1 MITGRKKALT
11 PAQRADMAS
20 MQAETID
27 LLKALCAIPAPSHHE
42 ERRAAFICDWFAR
55 HGMKA
60 GIDEALNVLCPI
72 GLDDHEDIVVVMAH
86 TDTVFPDME
95 PMPMHE
101 ENGRLYCPGV
111 GDDTANLAALM
122 MLARYLKDQQPS
134 CGVLFAANSCEE
146 GLGNLKG
153 CKAIMNAFGPR
164 VKAFISL
171 DGDQRSICCRAVG
184 SARYSI
190 TASTQGGHSFADFG
204 QRNAIEVLAQL
215 VTAFYRQEIPK
226 RETART
232 TFNVGTIS
240 GGTSV
245 NTIAQR
251 AQMLYEYRS
260 NNADCLRVMEQ
271 QMYAILR
278 ENTPCDAQVELELLG
293 VRPCAEHVDLNR
305 QKELSSLCM
314 DALKRYTGRMP
325 IFASGST
332 DCNIPLSM
340 GVPSACF
347 GVYIGAGEHTREE
360 WVRADSIPDGMK
372 AALSVLL
379 TWFET
384 A

>member
-1 MITGRKKALT
+1 MRLLSEREERAVENMYPQALELI
-11 PAQRADMAS
+11 R
-20 MQAETID
+20 
-27 LLKALCAIPAPSHHE
+27 ALCAIPAPSHHE
-42 ERRAAFICDWFAR
+42 ERRAAFVRSWFEQR
-55 HGMKA
+55 GMHA
-60 GIDEALNVLCPI
+60 QIDEAKNVLIPM
-72 GLDDHEDIVVVMAH
+72 GLDEHEEIVVVMAH

-95 PMPMHE
+95 PLPYRE
-101 ENGRLYCPGV
+101 EDGRLFCPGV
-111 GDDTANLAALM
+111 GDDTTNLAAM
-122 MLARYLKDQQPS
+122 MLLAAYLHETGAKPR
-134 CGVLFAANSCEE
+134 CGVLFAADSCEE

-153 CKAIMNAFGPR
+153 CKAIMNAYGPR
-164 VKAFISL
+164 VKAFVSL
-171 DGDQRSICCRAVG
+171 DGDVTQVCTQAVG
-184 SARYSI
+184 SARYRI
-190 TASTQGGHSFADFG
+190 TARTQGGHSFADFG
-204 QRNAIEVLAQL
+204 NRSAIAVLAKITCALYSQRL
-215 VTAFYRQEIPK
+215 PEYLGS
-226 RETART
+226 T
-232 TFNVGTIS
+232 TTYNVGTVE

-278 ENTPCDAQVELELLG
+278 ENTPRDAQVELELLG

-325 IFASGST
+325 ILASGST

-379 TWFET
+379 TWFE
-384 A
+384 AA

>member
-1 MITGRKKALT
+1 MITGKKKALT
-11 PAQRADMAS
+11 PAQRADVAS

-260 NNADCLRVMEQ
+260 DDASCLAVMQEQMDGILANAES
-271 QMYAILR
+271 A
-278 ENTPCDAQVELELLG
+278 DARIG
-293 VRPCAEHVDLNR
+293 VDVVGIRPCAGDVDPQMQSRLE
-305 QKELSSLCM
+305 QM
-314 DALKRYTGRMP
+314 AADALEEETGYRP
-325 IFASGST
+325 ALCSGST
-332 DCNIPLSM
+332 DCNIPLSL
-340 GVPSACF
+340 GIPSVCF
-347 GVYIGAGEHTREE
+347 GVYIGEGEHTREE
-360 WVRADSIPDGMK
+360 WIDTASVESGMRAV
-372 AALSVLL
+372 LSLL
-379 TWFET
+379 LSWFGGE
-384 A
+384 